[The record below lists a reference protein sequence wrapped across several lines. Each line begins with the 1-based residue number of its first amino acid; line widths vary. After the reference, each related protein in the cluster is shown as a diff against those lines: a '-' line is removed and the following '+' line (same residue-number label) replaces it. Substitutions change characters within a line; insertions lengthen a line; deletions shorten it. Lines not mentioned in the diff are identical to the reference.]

1 MDTAMRNLIQQLS
14 GAGRAADTQE
24 TDCPVRP
31 DRGY

>member
-1 MDTAMRNLIQQLS
+1 MDTAMRNLTRQLS
-14 GAGRAADTQE
+14 GASRAADTQG